1 MLPHSFPTPAAADLI
16 GPGAGIATSVLWAA
30 TSVFFT
36 LAGRR
41 IGATKVNAL
50 RLAVAVALHWATFI
64 LLSHQLWPEMT
75 GAQLW
80 YLVLSGLIGLALCDQ
95 AMLTALVDIG
105 PRRTLLLM
113 TTSPLFAL
121 GFGWLFFQ
129 EAPGRSALAGIA
141 LTLGGVAW
149 VTLERRPEGDATMAP
164 HPHMRRGVALATFAA
179 ASQAAGF
186 MLSKKG
192 MGHGVEGAVALAPQS
207 ATLVR
212 MAFGALGMIPIL
224 ALYGLRRGSEAH
236 GSARARRA
244 GSASA
249 GAMLAATGAVTG
261 PFLGVWCSL
270 IAIDRV
276 PLGVAQTLCGLS
288 PVLILPAAV
297 WIFKERVSPR
307 AAMGAL
313 VAVAG
318 SALLFLSRG

>member
-1 MLPHSFPTPAAADLI
+1 MLPDASPTLAVADLV
-16 GPGAGIATSVLWAA
+16 GPGAGVATSVLWAT

-41 IGATKVNAL
+41 IGATKVNTL
-50 RLAVAVALHWATFI
+50 RLVVAVALHWVTF
-64 LLSHQLWPEMT
+64 LLISGHLWPEMT

-80 YLVLSGLIGLALCDQ
+80 YLVLSGLIGLSLCDQ
-95 AMLTALVDIG
+95 AMLTALIDIG

-121 GFGWLFFQ
+121 TFGYLFFR
-129 EAPGRSALAGIA
+129 EVPGLGALAGIA
-141 LTLGGVAW
+141 LTLSGVVW
-149 VTLERRPEGDATMAP
+149 VTLERRPEGDSTTAP
-164 HPHMRRGVALATFAA
+164 HPHMRRGVALAIFAA

-192 MGHGVEGAVALAPQS
+192 MGHGVEGAIALAPQS

-212 MAFGALGMIPIL
+212 MTFGALGMIPIV
-224 ALYGLRRGSEAH
+224 ALYGLRRGSAAH
-236 GSARARRA
+236 ESARSRRV
-244 GSASA
+244 GSAST
-249 GAMLAATGAVTG
+249 GAMLAAAGAVTG

-297 WIFKERVSPR
+297 WVFKEHVSPR
-307 AAMGAL
+307 AAIGAV